1 MTTGISQ
8 KGAFRR
14 NFRWQLVGSAS
25 QAVLS
30 GLLLLLMGRELGTS
44 SGFGVFSIVMGSVC
58 VANLLF
64 EPRIQDVAAE
74 QFSNFDLETGASG
87 DAYQSISPGMHLLW

>member
-14 NFRWQLVGSAS
+14 NVKWQLVGSAS

-30 GLLLLLMGRELGTS
+30 GLLLLLMGRELG
-44 SGFGVFSIVMGSVC
+44 
-58 VANLLF
+58 
-64 EPRIQDVAAE
+64 RRD
-74 QFSNFDLETGASG
+74 
-87 DAYQSISPGMHLLW
+87 